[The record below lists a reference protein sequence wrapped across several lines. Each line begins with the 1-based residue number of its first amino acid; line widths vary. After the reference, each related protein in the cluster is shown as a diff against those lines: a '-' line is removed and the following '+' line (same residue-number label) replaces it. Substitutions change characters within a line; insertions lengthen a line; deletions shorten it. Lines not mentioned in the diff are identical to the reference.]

1 MGALWE
7 GLAWVWA
14 GPGSGLRLPRLSLA
28 PPGYGGW
35 PGYASVP
42 GPEPGSG
49 PGPGLGPVCALLTVV
64 LARWSSLGGPHL
76 KVLNKFPWV
85 RASPLDP

>member
-14 GPGSGLRLPRLSLA
+14 WVWARVWAGPGSGLRFLRLSLA

-35 PGYASVP
+35 PGYSSVP
-42 GPEPGSG
+42 GR
-49 PGPGLGPVCALLTVV
+49 GPVRALLTVV
-64 LARWSSLGGPHL
+64 LAWTRWSSLGGPHL
-76 KVLNKFPWV
+76 KVLSLGSSKS
-85 RASPLDP
+85 A